1 MDNGFSVW
9 KDNKKKQ
16 RKNRTILFIK
26 IYIPILI
33 ISILLFL
40 FGYDKPMLDK
50 TKLAEFGGAF
60 IGLTLL
66 SLIIPIFVYRVN
78 KFIPKC
84 NKCGHEIKNLEK
96 DCIVGRIQ
104 YIGTVD
110 KTTYEKTVST
120 IKGKTVYPRGGYS
133 MRNSVQER
141 ISESTFEVNQ
151 SIPINKK
158 YYVYEMDYKC
168 SICNEIFC
176 TVKNESLNPI
186 KTKND

>member
-9 KDNKKKQ
+9 KDNKKMQ
-16 RKNRTILFIK
+16 RGKRRKLFIK
-26 IYIPILI
+26 IFIPILI

-50 TKLAEFGGAF
+50 TKLIEFGGAF

-66 SLIIPIFVYRVN
+66 SLIIPMFIYKIN

-84 NKCGHEIKNLEK
+84 NKCGQEIKNIET
-96 DCIVGRIQ
+96 DCVVGRIQ
-104 YIGTVD
+104 YIGMAD
-110 KTTYEKTVST
+110 KTIYEKVVST
-120 IKGKTVYPRGGYS
+120 IKGKTVYPRSGYS

-168 SICNEIFC
+168 PSCNEIFC
-176 TVKNESLNPI
+176 TIKKESLNPI
-186 KTKND
+186 KTKKE